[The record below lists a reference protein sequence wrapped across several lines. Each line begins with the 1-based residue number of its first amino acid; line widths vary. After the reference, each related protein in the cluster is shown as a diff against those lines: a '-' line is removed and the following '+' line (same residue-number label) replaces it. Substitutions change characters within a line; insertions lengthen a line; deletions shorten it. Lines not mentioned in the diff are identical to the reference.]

1 MKVTKI
7 AKALNYLED
16 DLISGAEEY
25 KPLQHKQNVFRW
37 EKWRMLAAC
46 LVIAIIMCG
55 TIQFFN
61 KSTGF
66 IQPLTVS
73 AAELGKEEYVFGVI
87 FPEIIYAD
95 SKKVI
100 MYDHRGIYV
109 YSFTEE
115 KLVGYS
121 DFRTTDMTCVQ
132 GDNATYV
139 LVSENGQIVKFYNND
154 KKFIYYVDKNKT
166 VKVKDYKEIES
177 VFKEYSLEFLSFDD
191 VNMIDGSEMTYIDKN
206 GDYIAVVLDYD
217 NIDES
222 GIVRY
227 KNLYVVRIIDSMR
240 MEYAIFK

>member
-25 KPLQHKQNVFRW
+25 KPLQHKRKIFQW
-37 EKWRMLAAC
+37 KKWKTVAAC
-46 LVIAIIMCG
+46 LVIATIMCG
-55 TIQFFN
+55 VIQLFN
-61 KSTGF
+61 NPVDSNR
-66 IQPLTVS
+66 PLTVS
-73 AAELGKEEYVFGVI
+73 AAELGKEEYVFGVTL
-87 FPEIIYAD
+87 PEIIYAD
-95 SKKVI
+95 SKKAI
-100 MYDHRGIYV
+100 LYDFRGIYV
-109 YSFTEE
+109 YNFSEK

-121 DFRTTDMTCVQ
+121 DFRTTGMTLIQ
-132 GDNATYV
+132 GSNPTIV

-217 NIDES
+217 NVDES
-222 GIVRY
+222 GILKY
-227 KNLYVVRIIDSMR
+227 KNLYIVKIIDSMR
-240 MEYAIFK
+240 SEYAIFE